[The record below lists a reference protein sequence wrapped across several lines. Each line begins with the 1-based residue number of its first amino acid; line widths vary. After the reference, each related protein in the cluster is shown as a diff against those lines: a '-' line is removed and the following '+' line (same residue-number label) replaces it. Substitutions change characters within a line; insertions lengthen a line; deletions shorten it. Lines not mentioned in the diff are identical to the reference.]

1 MSRKPFASS
10 ADLAEKEATLEE
22 LAPGVFAYTAQG
34 DPNVG
39 CVIGTDAI
47 LAIEARATPLMAQ
60 RWIDVVR
67 GISPLPFGDLVL
79 THYHAVRVLGAS
91 AFGARRIIATRET
104 AELIEER
111 GEQDWASEQGRM
123 PRLFEGAETI
133 PGLTRPTDTFDG
145 SMTMDLGNREVEL
158 RFLGR
163 GHTSGDLVVWLPEER
178 ICFAGDLV
186 EARAAPYMGDAH
198 IGDWRGATLDNVAA
212 LGAEQMVGGRGP
224 VVRGEA
230 VPQAI
235 GDTRAFLSAVLDG
248 TREVK
253 EGGVHA
259 ASLTSRVPSSTV
271 ERKAR
276 VSSIAWGR
284 PLPERRAHAR
294 RPSAPPQRRHVVQ
307 RRAPPVPDVRVAH
320 VGRGPGFH
328 QVPGETDALFR
339 QPDHQVSARMP
350 AAEESQLDFPVAQV
364 SSLTRRRFRLG
375 A

>member
-1 MSRKPFASS
+1 MSSKPFASS
-10 ADLAEKEATLEE
+10 ADLAAKEATLEE

-67 GISPLPFGDLVL
+67 SISQLPFGDLVL

-91 AFGARRIIATRET
+91 AFDARRIIATRQT

-111 GEQDWASEQGRM
+111 GAQDWASEEGRM

-145 SMTMDLGNREVEL
+145 ELTLDLGNRQVVL

-186 EARAAPYMGDAH
+186 EAQAAPYMGDAH
-198 IGDWRGATLDNVAA
+198 IGDWLGATLVNVAS

-224 VVRGEA
+224 VVRGNA
-230 VPQAI
+230 VSQAI

-248 TREVK
+248 TREVR
-253 EGGVHA
+253 EAGGTPRDAYRSTHA
-259 ASLTSRVPSSTV
+259 ALAPRCGALPIFEHTMPFNVQRAWDELEGIDHPRIWTV
-271 ERKAR
+271 ERD
-276 VSSIAWGR
+276 
-284 PLPERRAHAR
+284 RATW
-294 RPSAPPQRRHVVQ
+294 
-307 RRAPPVPDVRVAH
+307 D
-320 VGRGPGFH
+320 
-328 QVPGETDALFR
+328 E
-339 QPDHQVSARMP
+339 
-350 AAEESQLDFPVAQV
+350 
-364 SSLTRRRFRLG
+364 LT